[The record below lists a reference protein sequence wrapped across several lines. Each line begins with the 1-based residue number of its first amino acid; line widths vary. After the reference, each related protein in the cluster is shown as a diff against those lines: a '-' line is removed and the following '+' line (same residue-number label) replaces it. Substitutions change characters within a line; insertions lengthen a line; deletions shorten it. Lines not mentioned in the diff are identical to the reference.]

1 MNLLL
6 GVTGGIAAYK
16 AADLVSQ
23 AKKAGF
29 DVRVVMTPAAT
40 RFVTPL
46 TYEALSGNTVLTDL
60 LQPSSDTSTDAPISH
75 IAAAKWAHVACIAP
89 CSASTIGKLACGI
102 ADNAL
107 TTLWLALPEKV
118 PSLVCPAMNTV
129 MWEHPIV
136 QRNIT
141 WLTDSGRFTILP
153 PCKKRLACGDEGLGA
168 LAEVNDILTALN
180 KFRRGINKQAVDS
193 EYVRMG

>member
-40 RFVTPL
+40 RFVAPL
-46 TYEALSGNTVLTDL
+46 TFEALSGHPVLVEL
-60 LQPSSDTSTDAPISH
+60 LQPSADTAADAPISH
-75 IAAAKWAHVACIAP
+75 IAAAKWATVACIAP
-89 CSASTIGKLACGI
+89 CSASTLGKLACGI

-118 PSLVCPAMNTV
+118 PSLICPAMNTV
-129 MWEHPIV
+129 MWEHPMV

-141 WLTDSGRFTILP
+141 WLVDSGRFTILP
-153 PCKKRLACGDEGLGA
+153 PCEKRLACGDEGPGA
-168 LAEVNDILTALN
+168 LAETDDILTALK
-180 KFRRGINKQAVDS
+180 KFQPQAFGVAPQHG
-193 EYVRMG
+193 YNG